1 MLVCAEICARLPR
14 LTRVLPSSWCCV
26 PDRGQVIKLFALA
39 QPAQLRQKL
48 EQVQR
53 DKRLGKLD
61 KQLAT
66 EQELEVLAALRRL
79 GDPLSA
85 EEQAFLQSNMT
96 AALAAFETVS

>member
-1 MLVCAEICARLPR
+1 MTLVDTLSGMKLAIQAAVSQAFKTPE
-14 LTRVLPSSWCCV
+14 
-26 PDRGQVIKLFALA
+26 VIKLFALA
-39 QPAQLRQKL
+39 QPAQLRHKL

-53 DKRLGKLD
+53 DKRLGKLA
-61 KQLAT
+61 KQVAE

-96 AALAAFETVS
+96 AAMAAFEAVSAT